1 MNNIAISPYIA
12 LYALQIQ
19 NVKRNVA
26 KTASIKELNM
36 EAKPAVV
43 VVASEEQ
50 TANVEKT
57 TDLSALPEPQIENSV
72 NNQVI
77 PI

>member
-36 EAKPAVV
+36 EAKTVP
-43 VVASEEQ
+43 VVANVDESV
-50 TANVEKT
+50 NVEKT
-57 TDLSALPEPQIENSV
+57 TDLSALPEPQIENNGISSEI
-72 NNQVI
+72 N
-77 PI
+77 